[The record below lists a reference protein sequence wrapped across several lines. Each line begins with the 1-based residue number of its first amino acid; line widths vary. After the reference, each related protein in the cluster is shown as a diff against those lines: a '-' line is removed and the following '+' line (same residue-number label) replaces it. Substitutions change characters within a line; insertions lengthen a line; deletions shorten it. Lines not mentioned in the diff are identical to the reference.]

1 MSSRMTMALAA
12 VLLLGALLAGYWG
25 IVLSRVPQAVK
36 TASPADSRDN
46 SQTSEDPAD
55 RLRTPVVV
63 AARLLSPFVAVTAE
77 DLRIEDLRIAPPG
90 SFSKLED
97 VIGRRPWN
105 PVPAGSWLGPASFEA
120 GGPLARMIRADERAV
135 AVPVDEVVG
144 GGGHLRPGDYVDVLL
159 FLRGEAGSGQQSA
172 QVAVPALRLLSFGE
186 DLGPDSEGRASQPAK
201 DDAQQDARR
210 AAATAVLA
218 VPEQQVTR
226 LMLASQAGALRLAVR
241 SADERLLER
250 YEMGEL
256 AVAPID
262 AASRSLIPLEQLS
275 AAPAPRRDV
284 APAKAVAPGNKGAGV
299 AIYRGAE
306 LTRQIP

>member
-1 MSSRMTMALAA
+1 MNSRMTMALAA

-25 IVLSRVPQAVK
+25 IVLSRAPQAAQM
-36 TASPADSRDN
+36 ASPTAPGESSN
-46 SQTSEDPAD
+46 QTNDPAD
-55 RLRTPVVV
+55 KLRTPVVV
-63 AARLLSPFVAVTAE
+63 AARLLDPFTAVTAE
-77 DLRIEDLRIAPPG
+77 DLRVEQLRIAPPG
-90 SFSKLED
+90 SFSKVED
-97 VIGRRPWN
+97 VIGRRPWT
-105 PVPAGSWLGPASFEA
+105 PVPAGSWLSPASFEA

-159 FLRGEAGSGQQSA
+159 FLRGEGGSGQQSA

-201 DDAQQDARR
+201 DEDKAQRR
-210 AAATAVLA
+210 SPATAVLA

-226 LMLASQAGALRLAVR
+226 LMLASQAGSLRLAVR

-250 YEMGEL
+250 YQAGEPG
-256 AVAPID
+256 AAPLD
-262 AASRSLIPLEQLS
+262 GASRHLIPLEQL
-275 AAPAPRRDV
+275 AASPAPRR
-284 APAKAVAPGNKGAGV
+284 APTPAPKVVSAGKGPGV
-299 AIYRGAE
+299 AIYRGAD